1 MKKIIICFIFLL
13 FHSLCFCQ
21 INDVEYY
28 PKQSGWFK
36 VQKIKKTKNVL
47 QIYAER
53 VDSLVP
59 LDSLQYPNGRKG
71 DRVKIVS
78 QRYKGK
84 RMGEKI
90 RRNKS
95 YYLTLQSLYV
105 RRINNMYELPPWD
118 AIHIGC
124 YYNGVPIELE
134 PENYIVNIFEAEQI
148 KGGYYVK

>member
-1 MKKIIICFIFLL
+1 MRVLFCTFSLL
-13 FHSLCFCQ
+13 FCSLCFSQ
-21 INDVEYY
+21 TNDVEYY

-36 VQKIKKTKNVL
+36 VQKVKKIKNVL

-53 VDSLVP
+53 IDSLVP
-59 LDSLQYPNGRKG
+59 LDTLQYPNGRKG

-78 QRYKGK
+78 LKSK
-84 RMGEKI
+84 RMEKGEKI

-95 YYLTLQSLYV
+95 YYFTLQSLYV

-118 AIHIGC
+118 AIHNGC
-124 YYNGVPIELE
+124 YYNGVPIALE
-134 PENYIVNIFEAEQI
+134 PENNIVNIFEAEQI